1 MENDI
6 APKLDKLKKEKADF
20 LTFQKIEG
28 ELERLRR
35 LLIAYDYMR
44 SKVKNIKK
52 TTFSSSGKIGPVG
65 KRPGGETKCGRGNAN
80 AVWGNG
86 TGVETDCCRYANH
99 HGTERA

>member
-35 LLIAYDYMR
+35 LMVAYDYMR
-44 SKVKNIKK
+44 SKVRHCSI
-52 TTFSSSGKIGPVG
+52 IH
-65 KRPGGETKCGRGNAN
+65 E
-80 AVWGNG
+80 
-86 TGVETDCCRYANH
+86 
-99 HGTERA
+99 